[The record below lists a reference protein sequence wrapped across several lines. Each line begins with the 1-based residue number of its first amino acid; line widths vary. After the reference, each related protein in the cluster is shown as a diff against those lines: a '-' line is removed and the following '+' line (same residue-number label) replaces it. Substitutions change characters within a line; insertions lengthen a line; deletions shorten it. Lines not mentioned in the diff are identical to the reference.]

1 MAGSR
6 ASELPA
12 VSSAEGPELHT
23 FAKVFRE
30 WLQSR
35 HNDLA
40 ELLDPG
46 SNFDVRVAK
55 ARELRGVL
63 WTHDWGRYGW
73 PAEMGG
79 LGGTVLH
86 RSVVIEELYK
96 AGWTGPTVFEHT
108 EIIAPTLAEYAR
120 PEFAATV
127 VPEFLS
133 GAGVWAQGFSEPEAG
148 SDLASLRTRAEVDGD
163 DLIVNGA
170 KIWTTWAKY
179 ADWCLALVRTGTA
192 EQRHRGLTAI
202 AIDLRSPGI
211 RVSPIKQGNGVE
223 ELAEVS
229 FTDVRVP
236 AHQLVGEIGAGWR
249 VAMYLLARERGVTS
263 WLRHCIARQHLADA
277 AARTPA
283 AFDRQ
288 LGDLV
293 LSTAGVRAVSA
304 TLLAKA
310 AAGEELGPVA
320 AYAKLLW
327 TRTEQAMFNFLR
339 EVDGE
344 QIALPSP
351 DPRDELLYQDYLFS
365 RIVTI
370 YGGSQQMQLM
380 TVARHILGLGS
391 G

>member
-1 MAGSR
+1 MMADV
-6 ASELPA
+6 PA
-12 VSSAEGPELHT
+12 LGT
-23 FAKVFRE
+23 FARDFAGWLRE
-30 WLQSR
+30 R
-35 HNDLA
+35 IGDLVA
-40 ELLDPG
+40 VLDPG
-46 SNFDVRVAK
+46 SDFDVRVAK
-55 ARELRGVL
+55 SRELRDLL

-73 PAEMGG
+73 PAAMGG

-86 RSVVIEELYK
+86 RAVVTEELYK

-108 EIIAPTLAEYAR
+108 EIIAPTLVEYAR
-120 PEFAATV
+120 PEFAARV

-163 DLIVNGA
+163 DLVVNGA

-202 AIDLRSPGI
+202 AIDLRSPGV
-211 RVSPIKQGNGVE
+211 RVSPIKQGNGIE

-236 AHQLVGEIGAGWR
+236 AGQIIGEIGGGWR

-263 WLRHCIARQHLADA
+263 WLRHCSFRAHLAEVA
-277 AARTPA
+277 AEVPA
-283 AFDRQ
+283 SFDRQ
-288 LGDLV
+288 LGELV
-293 LSTAGVRAVSA
+293 LQTAGVRAVSA
-304 TLLAKA
+304 TLLTKA
-310 AAGEELGPVA
+310 AHGEELGPVA

-327 TRTEQAMFNFLR
+327 TRTEQHIFNFLR
-339 EVDGE
+339 DLDGE
-344 QIALPSP
+344 RVALPSP
-351 DPRDELLYQDYLFS
+351 HPNDELLYQDYMFS

-380 TVARHILGLGS
+380 TVARHILGLG
-391 G
+391 GT